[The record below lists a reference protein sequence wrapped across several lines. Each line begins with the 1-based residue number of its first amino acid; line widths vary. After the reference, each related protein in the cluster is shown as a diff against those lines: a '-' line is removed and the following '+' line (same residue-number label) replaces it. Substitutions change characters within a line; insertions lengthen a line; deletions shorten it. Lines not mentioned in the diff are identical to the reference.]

1 MTVAAA
7 LRTLGTWSLDSPTRR
22 FDAEDWWYRASFPRP
37 ARSPTHTSV
46 LGFDGLATLA
56 DVWLNGHH
64 LLRSDNMF
72 LAHECHVDEYLQDEN
87 RLLLRFKSLD
97 AHLQQKRPR
106 PLWRTPMI
114 EHQQLRYVRT
124 TLLGRTPGW
133 SPPAAAVG
141 PWRPVWLDIRSAGGA
156 QCEMS
161 IRTELPDLRG
171 DVGVARANCTIA
183 ARGPATIEKVVLHLT
198 RGGREHSAELRR
210 ESAAD
215 DPRGEIRISAARHP
229 DETRA
234 LGARYSG
241 ELHIENV
248 ARWWPCTHGEPA
260 LYTARLSIQ
269 LAGSEEPLSI
279 PLPSVGFRTLEL
291 ETAGGAFSLR
301 INGVKVFCRGACW
314 TPPDPVSLAATPEA
328 LMEAVEQVRDAGMN
342 MLRVGGTMVYE
353 SDAFLDACDA
363 NGILLWQDFMF
374 ANMSYPNDDEAFV
387 ASVRR
392 EAEQMLARVAARPCL
407 AVLCG
412 NSEGEQQAAMWGAPR
427 ETWQQKLFSE
437 VLPQLVRERCPATPY
452 WPSSA
457 SGGSFPHQN
466 NVGTTSYYGVGA
478 YLRPLQDARLSEVK
492 FASEC
497 LAFAN
502 IPEASALA
510 RMPGGPAVRMHHAT
524 WKARSPRDLGA
535 GWDFDDVRDHYLAT
549 LFKVDPAQLR
559 YADPDRYFALS
570 RVVTGEVMGATFAE
584 WRRQRSVNGGGL
596 IWFMRDLWA
605 GAGWGIVDDAGAPKA
620 AYRYLKRALRPVS
633 VSLSDEGTNGI
644 FVHAVNESPSDLE
657 ATLDIELFRSSGA
670 SVGRGSRTL
679 QLPARR
685 AGEWPATDW
694 FPGFLDLSY
703 AYRFG
708 PPGHDLIVATLRN
721 GADVELDRAHHFD
734 LAATAA
740 NRNDLGLSASA
751 APVADGRYD
760 VEIRTRLFAQ
770 SVSIEAEGYAVDDD
784 YFHVAPGAIRKVQ
797 LRSLAGERTRPLRA
811 RLHALNQFSP
821 VKVEVPR

>member
-7 LRTLGTWSLDSPTRR
+7 LRTLGTWSLDSPPRR

-37 ARSPTHTSV
+37 TGSSTPRCV

-72 LAHECHVDEYLQDEN
+72 LAHECHVDEYLQDDN

-141 PWRPVWLDIRSAGGA
+141 PWRPVWLDARTGAGA
-156 QCEMS
+156 ECEVS
-161 IRTELPDLRG
+161 IRTELPDTG
-171 DVGVARANCTIA
+171 SDVGVARATCTVS
-183 ARGPATIEKVVLHLT
+183 ARGPAKIEKVALHLS
-198 RGGREHSAELRR
+198 RGGREHSVELHA
-210 ESAAD
+210 SADRYA
-215 DPRGEIRISAARHP
+215 GEIRIQN
-229 DETRA
+229 
-234 LGARYSG
+234 
-241 ELHIENV
+241 IE
-248 ARWWPCTHGEPA
+248 RWWPCTHGEPA
-260 LYTARLSIQ
+260 LYAARLVIQ
-269 LAGSEEPLSI
+269 AGGESFDI
-279 PLPSVGFRTLEL
+279 ALPSVGFRTLEL
-291 ETAGGAFSLR
+291 DTAGGAFAVR
-301 INGVKVFCRGACW
+301 VNGVKVFCRGACW

-328 LMEAVEQVRDAGMN
+328 LTQAVTQVRDAGMN

-374 ANMSYPNDDEAFV
+374 ANMSYPNDDETFV

-392 EAEQMLARVAARPCL
+392 EAEQLLARVAARPCL

-437 VLPQLVRERCPATPY
+437 VLPQLVSERCPGTSY

-502 IPEASALA
+502 IPDEPALG
-510 RMPGGPAVRMHHAT
+510 RMPGGPAVRVHHAT

-559 YADPDRYFALS
+559 YADPDRYLALS
-570 RVVTGEVMGATFAE
+570 RVVTGEVMAATFAE
-584 WRRQRSVNGGGL
+584 WRRQRSVSGGGL

-605 GAGWGIVDDAGAPKA
+605 GAGWGVVDDAGAPKA

-644 FVHAVNESPSDLE
+644 FVHAVNEGASDLQV
-657 ATLDIELFRSSGA
+657 TLDIELFRSSGA
-670 SVGRGSRTL
+670 SVGRGSRAL
-679 QLPARR
+679 QLPARL
-685 AGEWPATDW
+685 ANEWPATDW

-708 PPGHDLIVATLRN
+708 PPGHDLIVATLRD
-721 GADVELDRAHHFD
+721 GAGVELDRAHHFD

-751 APVADGRYD
+751 SAVADGRYD

-770 SVSIEAEGYAVDDD
+770 SVSIEAEGYAADDD
-784 YFHVAPGAIRKVQ
+784 YFHVAPGAVRKIQ
-797 LRSLAGERTRPLRA
+797 LCPQAGDRPRPLRA

-821 VKVEVPR
+821 VKVDLPR